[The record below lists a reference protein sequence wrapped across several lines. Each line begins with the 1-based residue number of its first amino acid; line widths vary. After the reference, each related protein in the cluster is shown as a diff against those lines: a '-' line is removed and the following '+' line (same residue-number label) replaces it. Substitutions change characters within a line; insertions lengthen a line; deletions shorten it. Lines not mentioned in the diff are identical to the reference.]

1 MKKIISFVIIF
12 IISFNLFSQEN
23 TESLVK
29 WYSFEEAVKLNR
41 INAKKLFIDVYTD
54 WCGWCKV
61 MDKNTFNHPVI
72 AKYLNEK
79 YYPVKFNAETT
90 DTVSFEEK
98 LFVNTGTGRRPSHQL
113 AIALLQGQMSYPS
126 IAYMDE
132 LNRLIT
138 IVPGYLKPEGIEP
151 ILRFFAED
159 IYKTGKTFQE
169 YQKTFVS
176 SIKQ

>member
-1 MKKIISFVIIF
+1 
-12 IISFNLFSQEN
+12 
-23 TESLVK
+23 
-29 WYSFEEAVKLNR
+29 
-41 INAKKLFIDVYTD
+41 
-54 WCGWCKV
+54 
-61 MDKNTFNHPVI
+61 
-72 AKYLNEK
+72 
-79 YYPVKFNAETT
+79 
-90 DTVSFEEK
+90 